1 MKKNRLFKGIA
12 LAAAVALCAGLAGG
26 CSTKENMEESGQVS
40 LKVGDWLNKSEW
52 PKEYAL
58 NEERVNE
65 MRESIPISQLFLMN
79 GVTLQI
85 RFCHQLRAGKFR
97 ICILCL
103 LPKCLKL

>member
-58 NEERVNE
+58 DEERVNE
-65 MRESIPISQLFLMN
+65 MREKYPNITIIPDEWGYSTDSFLPSAVSM
-79 GVTLQI
+79 
-85 RFCHQLRAGKFR
+85 
-97 ICILCL
+97 
-103 LPKCLKL
+103 PK